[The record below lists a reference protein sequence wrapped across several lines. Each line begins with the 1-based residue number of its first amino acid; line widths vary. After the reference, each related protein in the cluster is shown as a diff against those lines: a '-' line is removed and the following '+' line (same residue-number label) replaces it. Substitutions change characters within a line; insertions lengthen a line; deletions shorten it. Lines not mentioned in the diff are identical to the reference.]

1 MSGRELA
8 TEPTQAWCGSAEKI
22 AIMAIRAS
30 FGLPLFV
37 AGDFLRRV
45 ELGAGAAAQNGGRK
59 RRTGRGSAR
68 ETLARL
74 LTAMT
79 APRPRRR
86 RGRAR
91 CK

>member
-1 MSGRELA
+1 LVKPPCNKLR
-8 TEPTQAWCGSAEKI
+8 GSAEKI

-45 ELGAGAAAQNGGRK
+45 ELGAGAAAHNGGRK

-74 LTAMT
+74 LSAMT
-79 APRPRRR
+79 VPRPRRR
-86 RGRAR
+86 
-91 CK
+91 